1 MPLCCRTAPDQ
12 LAPCYASV
20 LAFGLDGLQVEI
32 DRAEAAALSACA
44 TAWCGRC
51 DRAYMLNTDAGA
63 FPCLSAYRTHQLVL
77 RRRLEETISPSI

>member
-1 MPLCCRTAPDQ
+1 MPLCCRAAPGP
-12 LAPCYASV
+12 PCYASV
-20 LAFGLDGLQVEI
+20 LVFGTDGLAAEI
-32 DRAEAAALSACA
+32 ERAEAGALSPCF

-77 RRRLEETISPSI
+77 RRRLEEACFPSI